1 MKMCMCQFVCLSVD
15 VYVCQSNSHFPAK
28 VRQKE
33 LDLARNGEMHK
44 QLQCREWQLKA
55 VCDNIHPPCFRTLV
69 VGGAHTMFDLSGTLA
84 EAFGW
89 SIAQY
94 NYRSGQV
101 SGLLVSGQVSGQV
114 SGG

>member
-1 MKMCMCQFVCLSVD
+1 MQ
-15 VYVCQSNSHFPAK
+15 
-28 VRQKE
+28 
-33 LDLARNGEMHK
+33 
-44 QLQCREWQLKA
+44 
-55 VCDNIHPPCFRTLV
+55 V

-101 SGLLVSGQVSGQV
+101 CEPQIRIYILFIMCCKH
-114 SGG
+114 